1 MVNNCTQIKMKTL
14 KKILMI
20 ALEIL
25 CIIVGGVGSGVM
37 IYGGYIVLK
46 YAYGEREYLFAIIP
60 FFWIVAW
67 GTFMVRIVGDSIR
80 SIRKT
85 LKT

>member
-1 MVNNCTQIKMKTL
+1 MKTL
-14 KKILMI
+14 KKILKI

-25 CIIVGGVGSGVM
+25 CIIVGVVGSGVM

-46 YAYGEREYLFAIIP
+46 YAYGEGEYLFAFVPIC
-60 FFWIVAW
+60 WIVAW
-67 GTFMVRIVGDSIR
+67 GAFMVRVVGDSIR
-80 SIRKT
+80 SIQKT